1 MGRTPSSGVRQRLA
15 GLMLQRLLEVI
26 HLQLQRLNPLLKLS
40 LAAMP
45 GFTQLLAATL
55 HHLGVGESPG
65 LHWFRH
71 PTSIAPPWPGWPLQA
86 QPATSQLCVDSAQMK
101 SGGTNHRLTAGLGI
115 GGVMLER

>member
-45 GFTQLLAATL
+45 GFTQLLAATV

-65 LHWFRH
+65 LRGSVIR
-71 PTSIAPPWPGWPLQA
+71 P
-86 QPATSQLCVDSAQMK
+86 
-101 SGGTNHRLTAGLGI
+101 R
-115 GGVMLER
+115 